1 MMNRKTEN
9 TNNEIIETKNKSKER
24 IILSTLSNYNM
35 DIIKYSKRGKNL
47 NFFEKSILIC
57 ERILK
62 V

>member
-35 DIIKYSKRGKNL
+35 DIINSKRGKNL

>member
-24 IILSTLSNYNM
+24 IIFSTLSNYNM
-35 DIIKYSKRGKNL
+35 DIINSKRGKNL